1 MKDAMSL
8 DKAGGVSVQISLGG
22 NKSSSDGVH
31 IRVVYEPATGTVLTA
46 FPDNNPIPS
55 YKSVN

>member
-1 MKDAMSL
+1 MSL

-55 YKSVN
+55 YKSVNY